1 MSAPIGDRYRDS
13 IDGPA
18 KPQPLACG
26 IVVALIG
33 PDGVGKSSQTARL
46 TSLFQQNYKCT
57 AVYLGSGDGG
67 WKLRRTAK
75 RLFRRL
81 RGGADQMAP
90 EAKSRS
96 TYKEY
101 GTNHSVW
108 TALSGL
114 VAAFER
120 YVSLRRAVRL
130 ARSGSV
136 VICDRWPQN
145 LLPGLFDGPLR
156 LDPAAPWIVR
166 LMSRLERSIYRRMEG
181 YRPGLTI
188 HLVSDFETSNARK
201 PGDRTRA
208 DFDQRLT
215 LMQEMRARDPAVVTV
230 DASKS
235 FDEVTGELRGHI
247 IEALESRGPPR
258 VR

>member
-1 MSAPIGDRYRDS
+1 MSSSIETSGERYRGS
-13 IDGPA
+13 IDGRA
-18 KPQPLACG
+18 KPQPLARG

-46 TSLFQQNYKCT
+46 TSLFRQNFNCT

-67 WKLRRTAK
+67 WRLRKLAK
-75 RLFRRL
+75 RQFRKW
-81 RGGADQMAP
+81 RGGAPQAGS
-90 EAKSRS
+90 EAKDRK
-96 TYKEY
+96 TQKEY

-120 YVSLRRAVRL
+120 YVSLRRALRL

-145 LLPGLFDGPLR
+145 MLPGLFDGPLR
-156 LDPAAPWIVR
+156 LDPEAPWIVQQ
-166 LMSRLERSIYRRMEG
+166 MSRFERSVYRRMAM
-181 YRPGLTI
+181 YRPDVTI
-188 HLVSDFETSNARK
+188 HLVSDFDVSNARK

-208 DFDQRLT
+208 DFNQRLA
-215 LMQEMRARDPAVVTV
+215 LMQEMRRLDPTVVTV
-230 DASKS
+230 DASRG
-235 FDEVTGELRGHI
+235 FDEVTKDLQGQI
-247 IEALESRGPPR
+247 IGVLEAA
-258 VR
+258 V